1 MASAPVVD
9 PAPSAEVSDVAVGM
23 GRTLR
28 VAANRLVDI
37 ALVILGVRIIMTA
50 DSGTFLERAGLW
62 VIPAVAY
69 LTVAFVIVRRARRR
83 PVSEPMPVAPV
94 RWRLLEDP
102 RTHVAFSTMASLVG
116 MTAGLFVVAALDA
129 KDPDEALTIK
139 AISLFVVVLSWLL
152 LHTGYSRFYS
162 GMLATQEPGA
172 LVFPECPWPGP
183 VEFAYFSFTV
193 GVTFAVSDVEIVSR
207 RMRWHVLI
215 PAVLSFVFNSAVIA
229 IVVNVVSN

>member
-1 MASAPVVD
+1 MSSASTAAHVPD
-9 PAPSAEVSDVAVGM
+9 PELTSASTR
-23 GRTLR
+23 RTIR
-28 VAANRLVDI
+28 VAATRLVEV
-37 ALVILGVRIIMTA
+37 ALVILGVDIIMTE
-50 DSGTFLERAGLW
+50 DSSTFLERSALW

-69 LTVAFVIVRRARRR
+69 LTVAFFIVRRARRS
-83 PVSEPMPVAPV
+83 PVSQPVPIGRV
-94 RWRLLEDP
+94 RWRFLEDP

-116 MTAGLFVVAALDA
+116 MTAGLFVVTAIDA
-129 KDPDEALTIK
+129 SDPDEALVVK
-139 AISLFVVVLSWLL
+139 AVSLLVVVLSWLL

-162 GMLATQEPGA
+162 GMLATKDPGA

-215 PAVLSFVFNSAVIA
+215 HSVLSFVFNSAVIA